1 MKKIIIPMVLVTSA
15 LMLSSCEDFL
25 TKAPD
30 RKQVEQIFS
39 CYERK
44 VTVPVK
50 DSIGMD
56 EE

>member
-1 MKKIIIPMVLVTSA
+1 MTIEILLLIAGLVLVPAVS
-15 LMLSSCEDFL
+15 FL